1 MPGRDTKLIID
12 SLYPGRE
19 GLIERG
25 LREYPVFRELCED
38 YRRCFVALENLRVAG
53 ATGHPERVREYED
66 LLAELAR
73 ELDSCLEGLE
83 QGQA

>member
-1 MPGRDTKLIID
+1 MIID
-12 SLYPGRE
+12 SLYPDRE
-19 GLIERG
+19 ALIERC
-25 LREYPVFRELCED
+25 LNEYPAFRELCED
-38 YRRCFVALENLRVAG
+38 YRRCFVALENLRVVD

-73 ELDSCLEGLE
+73 ELDSFLEGLE

>member
-1 MPGRDTKLIID
+1 MPGRDTKLLIQG
-12 SLYPGRE
+12 LHLGRE
-19 GLIERG
+19 ELIERS

-38 YRRCFVALENLRVAG
+38 YRRCFVALENLRVVD
-53 ATGHPERVREYED
+53 ATGHLERVREYEE

-73 ELDSCLEGLE
+73 ELDSFLEGLE